1 MLERSRL
8 ELLSP
13 AKDADTGIA
22 AIDHGA
28 DAVYIG
34 GPSFGARQ
42 AAGNSLDD
50 IARLCDYAHRFDVK
64 IFLTLNT
71 LFTDEE
77 LPRARR
83 LAFDAAA
90 AGVDVLI
97 VQDMGL
103 LMGPLP
109 NIELH
114 ASTQC
119 DIRTPEKAA
128 FLEKVGFSQMVL
140 ARELS
145 LDDIARV
152 RAQLQH
158 ARIEYFIHGALCVSY
173 SGQCY
178 ISQAMT
184 GRSANRGE
192 CAQFC
197 RLPYDV
203 TTLDGQ
209 VLAQNAHVLSLKD
222 NNQTA
227 NLEALIDAGVSSFK
241 IEGRLKD
248 QTYVKNITAHYR
260 RELDAIMAR
269 RPEFTRSSSG
279 VSSLRFTPDPG
290 KSFNRQ
296 STDYF
301 IHGRLYDQ
309 PYELVDV
316 NTPKNAGRPVGT
328 VLSVSPGVITV
339 KLLPEVTLNNGDG
352 LTYVDAKHQLMG
364 LAINRVEATN
374 RNDRVRLLLRRRE
387 IPLGLK
393 AGDELRRNRDTAF
406 IKALSGETA
415 ERRLPVAM
423 RFRTTPTGIALTI
436 SDASAS
442 ATVERAMALETA
454 SNPERNRETLAR
466 NLFKLGDTPLS
477 LSPMDLDIPEELTAF
492 IPASVANDLR
502 REAVEAFLLERLRHR
517 EPSTRAPMDDA
528 ALYPEK
534 QLGFMANVANDE
546 AKAFYEQH
554 GARITAP
561 AFEIV
566 PVEHAAL
573 MTCRHCIRATLKLC
587 PKMLKAF
594 PELLEQYDRSL
605 FKPDPLVLTDSAGD
619 RFTAVF
625 HCKATPCTMTIER

>member
-145 LDDIARV
+145 LEDIARV

-436 SDASAS
+436 CDASAS

>member
-269 RPEFTRSSSG
+269 RPEFTRSSSW

>member
-42 AAGNSLDD
+42 AAGNSFDD

-260 RELDAIMAR
+260 RELDSIMAR

-279 VSSLRFTPDPG
+279 VSTLRFTPDPS

-309 PYELVDV
+309 AYELVDV

-352 LTYVDAKHQLMG
+352 LTYVNAKHQLMG

-374 RNDRVRLLLRRRE
+374 RDDRVRLLLRRRE

-436 SDASAS
+436 SDASAC
-442 ATVERAMALETA
+442 ATVERAMTLERA

-477 LSPMDLDIPEELTAF
+477 LSPMDLDIPEALTAF

-502 REAVEAFLLERLRHR
+502 REGVEAFLAERLRHR
-517 EPSTRAPMDDA
+517 EPSTRAPVDEA

-534 QLGFMANVANDE
+534 QLGFMANVANAQ

-625 HCKATPCTMTIER
+625 HCKANPCTMTIER

>member
-145 LDDIARV
+145 LEDIARV

-387 IPLGLK
+387 VPLGLK

-436 SDASAS
+436 SDANAS

>member
-316 NTPKNAGRPVGT
+316 NTPKNAGRPAGT

>member
-301 IHGRLYDQ
+301 IHGRLYNQ

-423 RFRTTPTGIALTI
+423 RFRSTPTGIALTI

>member
-50 IARLCDYAHRFDVK
+50 IARLCDYAHRFNVK

>member
-328 VLSVSPGVITV
+328 VLSVSPGAITV

-352 LTYVDAKHQLMG
+352 LTYVDAKHRLMG
-364 LAINRVEATN
+364 LAINRVEATD

-436 SDASAS
+436 SDTSAS

>member
-301 IHGRLYDQ
+301 IHGRLYNQ

-423 RFRTTPTGIALTI
+423 RFRSTPTGIALTI

-587 PKMLKAF
+587 PKRLKAF

>member
-442 ATVERAMALETA
+442 ATVVRAMALETA

>member
-152 RAQLQH
+152 HAQLQH

-301 IHGRLYDQ
+301 IHGRLYNQ

-442 ATVERAMALETA
+442 ATVVRAMALETA

-517 EPSTRAPMDDA
+517 EPSTRAPIDDA

-561 AFEIV
+561 AFEIL

>member
-248 QTYVKNITAHYR
+248 LTYVKNITAHYR

-364 LAINRVEATN
+364 LAINRVEVTN

-466 NLFKLGDTPLS
+466 NLFKLGDTPLN

-594 PELLEQYDRSL
+594 PELLEQHDRSL

>member
-301 IHGRLYDQ
+301 IHGRLYNQ

-442 ATVERAMALETA
+442 ATVVRAMALETA

>member
-352 LTYVDAKHQLMG
+352 LTYVDARHQLMG

-374 RNDRVRLLLRRRE
+374 RNDRVRLLLRRHE

>member
-209 VLAQNAHVLSLKD
+209 VLAQNAHVLNLKD

-442 ATVERAMALETA
+442 ATVVRAMALETA

-534 QLGFMANVANDE
+534 QLGLMANVANDE

>member
-145 LDDIARV
+145 LEDIARV

-279 VSSLRFTPDPG
+279 VSTLRFTPDPG

-442 ATVERAMALETA
+442 ATVERTMALETA

-517 EPSTRAPMDDA
+517 EPSTRAHMDDA

-534 QLGFMANVANDE
+534 LLGFMANVANDE

>member
-415 ERRLPVAM
+415 VRRLPVAM

-517 EPSTRAPMDDA
+517 ESSTRAPMDDA

>member
-97 VQDMGL
+97 IQDMGL

-227 NLEALIDAGVSSFK
+227 HLEALIDAGVSSFK

-442 ATVERAMALETA
+442 ATVVRAMALETA

>member
-103 LMGPLP
+103 LIGPLP

-119 DIRTPEKAA
+119 DIHTPEKAA

-301 IHGRLYDQ
+301 IHGRLYNQ

-364 LAINRVEATN
+364 LAINRVETTN

-393 AGDELRRNRDTAF
+393 AGDELRRNRDTGF

-436 SDASAS
+436 CDASAS